1 MPRRLSLP
9 CRLYHLCVILSP
21 AIAGVISLCSSTQY
35 MSSFVKPSLNEVLAS
50 DAKRL
55 HSDHKV
61 IVTVPAMQDDI
72 RSYELLS
79 YAYERSF

>member
-1 MPRRLSLP
+1 M
-9 CRLYHLCVILSP
+9 
-21 AIAGVISLCSSTQY
+21 ST
-35 MSSFVKPSLNEVLAS
+35 FVKPSLSEVLAS
-50 DAKRL
+50 DAERL

-72 RSYELLS
+72 RLYELMS